1 MTFGIES
8 DALPERERLR
18 NTSGKSSAHV
28 MAHRIRPREGKP
40 YSERI
45 APLLSRAILLVFS
58 QPIKRKTMN
67 DKGKLKNFLSDTLTP
82 RLTVLGFGILLIF
95 LAQAPYSLAQTLP
108 VGQPASSTP
117 ALGDTDPTA
126 GLMNPEIQAELEK
139 AVAAFNASQ
148 FAEALEV
155 LQALYE
161 KFPELVPPRI
171 VLAQWFAQANLGTA
185 VRANLEMGTE
195 EVPADPEAFLLLG
208 EISLRQGA
216 LTAAE
221 ALLIMA
227 AERLDAYT
235 LNPTRK
241 ENLSRSL
248 RRVITD
254 LHEVRQRW
262 TQMEESIVRQ
272 IEADGRTSELLRK
285 KGIAIFQ
292 QTRDAE
298 AKAVL
303 LEADRL
309 DAESDETGLP
319 ADAVMSQLYILRGD
333 RDAAR
338 TSLEAALTA
347 HPNSR
352 EVLALLIQMNVH
364 DDKLEE
370 ARELAEQLLADD
382 PASHAFMRLRAT
394 IALYLDDFPTAE
406 RLFEALVLADPLET
420 QNANGL
426 ALALGEQ
433 ESPEKLRRALAYA
446 IENVRRDP
454 NNSEYLGT
462 LGWVL
467 FNAGQLEQAA
477 DALRQSAAS
486 GQINAATAYY
496 LARLAIR
503 TGQVAEARQLL
514 NAAVQGGTPFA
525 KRRDAVRLLESLEVL
540 TR

>member
-1 MTFGIES
+1 M
-8 DALPERERLR
+8 
-18 NTSGKSSAHV
+18 
-28 MAHRIRPREGKP
+28 
-40 YSERI
+40 
-45 APLLSRAILLVFS
+45 FS

-67 DKGKLKNFLSDTLTP
+67 DKDKLKNFFSDTLTP

-95 LAQAPYSLAQTLP
+95 LAQAPNSLAQPLP
-108 VGQPASSTP
+108 VGQPASAPTSTVAP
-117 ALGDTDPTA
+117 TATDHTA
-126 GLMNPEIQAELEK
+126 GLTNPEIQTELEL

-155 LQALYE
+155 LKALYE

-195 EVPADPEAFLLLG
+195 EVPADPEAFLLLA
-208 EISLRQGA
+208 EISLRQGS

-221 ALLIMA
+221 ALLNLA
-227 AERLDAYT
+227 SAKLEAYT
-235 LNPTRK
+235 LNPARK
-241 ENLSRSL
+241 ENLTRSL
-248 RRVITD
+248 RRVMTD

-262 TQMEESIVRQ
+262 TQMEASIAQQ
-272 IEADGRTSELLRK
+272 IAADGRTSELLRK
-285 KGIAIFQ
+285 QGIAIFQ

-298 AKAVL
+298 AKTIL

-309 DAESDETGLP
+309 DAEAGETGLP
-319 ADAVMSQLYILRGD
+319 ADAVMSQLYNLRGD
-333 RDAAR
+333 RDNAR
-338 TSLEAALTA
+338 QSLEAALVA

-352 EVLALLIQMNVH
+352 EVLALLIQMNVN

-370 ARELAEQLLADD
+370 AKELAEKLLTDD
-382 PASHAFMRLRAT
+382 PTSHSFMRLRAT
-394 IALYLDDFPTAE
+394 IALYLDDYPTAE
-406 RLFEALVLADPLET
+406 RLFETLLLADPLET

-426 ALALGEQ
+426 ALALCEQ
-433 ESPEKLRRALAYA
+433 ESPDKLRRALAYA
-446 IENVRRDP
+446 IENVQKEP
-454 NNSEYLGT
+454 ENTEYLGT

-477 DALRQSAAS
+477 NALRQSAAS

-525 KRRDAVRLLESLEVL
+525 KRRDAMRLLESLEVL